1 MFRLASTPARC
12 AGAPASSRAA
22 SGVPFTAASIRDGSA
37 IILRMSLGCG
47 LRLSRWASIRR
58 GPSVKNSF
66 SYSFSGRNA
75 AAMVAAVSS
84 RSISS
89 PSPQYGQRW
98 SSGLRIKSPRAGE

>member
-12 AGAPASSRAA
+12 AGAPESSNAA

-66 SYSFSGRNA
+66 SYSFLRQERGGDGRRCF
-75 AAMVAAVSS
+75 VAVDLIA
-84 RSISS
+84 
-89 PSPQYGQRW
+89 
-98 SSGLRIKSPRAGE
+98 